1 MEPDRKEQVFWLDKW
16 EGKAKD
22 GLYFR
27 SDLVKSIKKAENNNL
42 KVVGIGFDGTW
53 NINLITEVVE
63 NEG

>member
-1 MEPDRKEQVFWLDKW
+1 MEPDRKEQIFWLDKW
-16 EGKAKD
+16 EGNAKD

-53 NINLITEVVE
+53 NISLITEVAE